1 MGDFLFAA
9 MLWLLAAYG
18 GYEIGQADHGRSIAK
33 DCASTGATQIGNTFY
48 SCEPVAALIEGEH
61 VAFKKQHRED

>member
-1 MGDFLFAA
+1 MGDFLLTA
-9 MLWLLAAYG
+9 MLCLLTAYG
-18 GYEIGQADHGRSIAK
+18 GYEIGQVDHGRSIAK

-48 SCEPVAALIEGEH
+48 SCEPVAALIEGKH